1 MTGVK
6 RPHQVRRRPGRW
18 IIAAPTF
25 HTRLMDTQP
34 AVGRHSPLPPLARPR
49 LTACRPTPSQEAM
62 QADSPTQPYNSRP
75 PPPQWG
81 SPEAPHTSGN
91 QGRFDSS
98 AQAPPCP
105 PLPCPAMPCPPSPR
119 LAPRAQYEEPS
130 YPPSGS
136 SSRPHSK
143 PPRVAVSAL
152 ASDGGSGFD
161 PAQAPPLPASALPA
175 SLPFPPLPTSAPP
188 RSPCPLRT

>member
-6 RPHQVRRRPGRW
+6 RPH
-18 IIAAPTF
+18 
-25 HTRLMDTQP
+25 
-34 AVGRHSPLPPLARPR
+34 
-49 LTACRPTPSQEAM
+49 QEAM

-91 QGRFDSS
+91 QGRFDS
-98 AQAPPCP
+98 P
-105 PLPCPAMPCPPSPR
+105 
-119 LAPRAQYEEPS
+119 AQYEEPS

-161 PAQAPPLPASALPA
+161 PAQGPSKRRKVHDAPPAGAAEEEEERPLFTLDASPPA
-175 SLPFPPLPTSAPP
+175 P
-188 RSPCPLRT
+188 RKKA